1 MNRNLLTSLAF
12 VAGAAA
18 GSAITWKLLKTKY
31 EKIAQ
36 EEIDSVKEVFSRR
49 AETVEETVEEAE
61 DETVI
66 SEEPS
71 LAKVAELK
79 SYKDVV
85 RNYSAAFKDGLDDGI
100 NDGINEPADDISN
113 VIKKKAE
120 EIINDCDDIV
130 KGVAKKGT
138 VKSSHYIITPNE
150 FDEGDNEVVTLVY
163 YADGVVVNTDT
174 LETLSEKEIDEC
186 VGLDSLNHFGE
197 YEDDSVFVRNDK
209 EDIDYEILRDEN
221 RYSDLAYE

>member
-12 VAGAAA
+12 VAGAAV

-49 AETVEETVEEAE
+49 AETIEETMEEAE
-61 DETVI
+61 DETDI
-66 SEEPS
+66 PEES
-71 LAKVAELK
+71 SAAKVAELK

-85 RNYSAAFKDGLDDGI
+85 KDYSAAFKDGMDS
-100 NDGINEPADDISN
+100 GINEPSDDISN
-113 VIKKKAE
+113 AIKKKAE

-130 KGVAKKGT
+130 KGVVKKGA

-163 YADGVVVNTDT
+163 YADGVVVNT
-174 LETLSEKEIDEC
+174 ETTDIMSEKEIDEC
-186 VGLDSLNHFGE
+186 VGLDSLDHFGE